1 MGWRKIRRS
10 NVVKIDQSGKEQ
22 LVNMSKVVNYSHKF
36 STTSVNSTVKASS
49 TSRAD
54 CLFVDLFVCL
64 FVIDHW
70 HLNTEHWS
78 ACNQVQKWCSRKI
91 SGKSETSSSSANR
104 SSANGKAVLDESGIG
119 MGVEVEYKYNEQIQI
134 RIQMSSTSRELDSFC
149 YWHLLI
155 ILHRMWSRRLWPRNH
170 HRTRT
175 RNENKLRMCIFK
187 TIARLWKALIRGSSS
202 MSLGWFSSIFIQ
214 SKKDW
219 FPERNVKQEQEQP
232 AQDALTA
239 RWKRKGFKTF

>member
-1 MGWRKIRRS
+1 
-10 NVVKIDQSGKEQ
+10 
-22 LVNMSKVVNYSHKF
+22 
-36 STTSVNSTVKASS
+36 
-49 TSRAD
+49 
-54 CLFVDLFVCL
+54 
-64 FVIDHW
+64 
-70 HLNTEHWS
+70 
-78 ACNQVQKWCSRKI
+78 
-91 SGKSETSSSSANR
+91 
-104 SSANGKAVLDESGIG
+104 
-119 MGVEVEYKYNEQIQI
+119 
-134 RIQMSSTSRELDSFC
+134 
-149 YWHLLI
+149 
-155 ILHRMWSRRLWPRNH
+155 MWSRRFWPRNH

-239 RWKRKGFKTF
+239 RWKRKGFKTFKDFKILYLDDDFLFLQRRQCPKRRWSTQRRQSKCSNLLLLLLPPLPWKANPQLRRAKSTSWSCLPSIMPSSARTRCSELKYFWLNQKCYIIVICQQFADRAGLLSLKHLNTLLLK